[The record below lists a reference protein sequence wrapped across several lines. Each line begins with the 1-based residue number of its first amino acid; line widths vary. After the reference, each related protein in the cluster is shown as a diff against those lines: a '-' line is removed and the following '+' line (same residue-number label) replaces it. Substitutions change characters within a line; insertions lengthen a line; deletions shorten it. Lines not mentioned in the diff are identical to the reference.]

1 MKAMA
6 MLGGLGVLALLL
18 MGSSA
23 LTEKGAWASAWQPE
37 LTPQARSEAT
47 SWMLSLSAGP
57 APVASAVDSVAER
70 DVGFGVSGARGW
82 RSNLLSLE
90 SGVQVGS
97 ADSALEVSTVSKQ
110 QRTHKGTPA
119 PGGRAAP
126 VVLRASE
133 ADRGCGDPLAGDCC
147 EANGTPYCD
156 NAECCDSVC
165 MQEGFEYCCASA
177 ALGWDLFC
185 AMAAQEDPNCNC
197 GGGGGGCGDPMAGD
211 CCEANGTPYCN
222 NAECCDSVCM
232 QEGFDYCCAPEGEG
246 WDMFCAMAAQENPN
260 CECGGGGGCGDPMA
274 GDCCEAN
281 GTPYCNNAECCDSV
295 CMQEGFDYC
304 CAPEGEGWDMF
315 CAMAAQENPNCNCG
329 GGGGCGDPRAGDCCE
344 ANFTPYCDNLECCEA
359 VCMQE
364 GFEYCCDPEGEGWD
378 MFCAMAAQEN
388 PNCECGGGGGCGD
401 PEAGDCCEANDTP
414 YCDNAEC
421 CDAICAIMPY
431 CCQEGGEGWDMFCAA
446 AAQENPN
453 CPCGPTAGACC
464 DPFTGDC
471 TDEVPYDE
479 CQPPLQ
485 YTPGGVCDFLEPTCG
500 NPGAC
505 CDDWGGEGTCT
516 EGVLEALCEGSRFL
530 PGGSCEDFEPPC
542 GELTPIDIV
551 FLENPTDPPP
561 DSLCECLTTSFP
573 ADPRPIWD
581 EVTSVASPCAVGGEV
596 LFSSMV
602 FHHIVGESWNTW
614 SHGYQGDVYLT
625 QSDISELTLALP
637 PGTCSFYFYVEP
649 YYQAVFHLQVT
660 VNGVYS
666 SEPFPVNGDGGAAYV
681 GVCAENIETIT
692 VVCLEGYPFA
702 VGEFGICCSCP
713 PVYGACCDPYEGDC
727 TDETVA
733 TDCFPPLVFNANKSC
748 RDLHPP
754 CGNPGA
760 CCDRFTG
767 ECEDNV
773 PELACP
779 KGSRFEAGMECDA
792 LDPPC
797 GTPGCCCLDSEEML
811 WVEYEAACLD
821 LGGRFVP
828 AIEAEECAAELFDP
842 PCGEW
847 ESTGILYA
855 PTHED
860 SVAWRETL
868 SQLCSA
874 RVDYWD
880 ARAGTPTLEYL
891 RNYRAV
897 FTYVQYPYADG
908 VAMGNV
914 LADYVDAGG
923 KVIMGQWTY
932 PSALG
937 EEYCLGGR
945 IIDPDYCPVTV
956 DDYYAG
962 LEYAYD
968 GTDCVWCNVGV
979 FDGLFYDKCTP
990 VDGAVTDGTLVGNDM
1005 EYPALIWRA
1014 DRRVYYSPGNTGPN
1028 CMPGDTAQMIANMYA
1043 CTGSVAVGACCDPYT
1058 GDCTDELECGS
1069 CSEGSV
1075 LHVGTTCEALEP
1087 VCGNPGCCCDEVT
1100 GDTVIAYEEECA
1112 GRFLP
1117 GLTAGECTAEA
1128 FDPPCGTYETCTHSL
1143 TMWDDWGDGWNG
1155 GFLDVYVNGFLVLP
1169 SVTLAEGSGPETVY
1183 FDAGTYDEITAAWTA
1198 GAFQVE
1204 ISYCIYDAFGVAL
1217 GCDGLGHTEPT
1228 GITVSGACDEP
1239 VCGDGVCAPP
1249 ENVCTCPA
1257 DCGNYSCLNQPPN
1270 HLNAVGADL
1279 HCPGFSETG
1288 MQIVADNFIVCAE
1301 DVREIDGVRFWGI
1314 YFPLAPT
1321 DPDEFTVVFRSDGAH
1336 ELPGAVIA
1344 AYGPQPATTK
1354 ETTGVMVYDAEE
1366 FEYTIDLEPNLIL
1379 EGGTYWIEIYNNTP
1393 QSPEGG
1399 WGWVTGAPDDGTGIF
1414 SAVMTQEVPE
1424 VWTAVWP
1431 ASDLA
1436 LEIICAAAPFEI
1448 EEWRSWKEHGG
1459 EAGRLGITLNHEA
1472 AWCPEL
1478 DENVAVEPRWDGVS
1492 EVTVRFTEPIMLPD
1506 AFNITVTGLASA
1518 PEPYGPESP
1527 SGVSLSEDG
1536 TVLHLWFD
1544 EMPAPPAGPDVYTI
1558 TLNEITSA
1566 AGQPLEGDAD
1576 CEVIVQYGN
1585 VHNLGASKGSAD
1597 ATDFNRILA
1606 ASTGRELVTEE
1617 NCKFDVY
1624 SAGASAGVVDAL
1636 DANHE
1641 LAAFSTLW
1649 PCDAGG
1655 DGQPLPSMTSGTVK
1669 PTVSRTSP

>member
-1 MKAMA
+1 MKAMS
-6 MLGGLGVLALLL
+6 MLGGLAVLVLLAT
-18 MGSSA
+18 GSSA
-23 LTEKGAWASAWQPE
+23 LRGEGSWAWAWQPGSVAPVDPAGGPWSLFALADTGPGAASE
-37 LTPQARSEAT
+37 NPLLRREANTQKLTPDQAPR
-47 SWMLSLSAGP
+47 
-57 APVASAVDSVAER
+57 
-70 DVGFGVSGARGW
+70 W
-82 RSNLLSLE
+82 RSNLFPSKSNGYAGSGTSRLE
-90 SGVQVGS
+90 DSTFSSASGKQTRAHKSAQVRANSVVSIQVAS
-97 ADSALEVSTVSKQ
+97 AE
-110 QRTHKGTPA
+110 
-119 PGGRAAP
+119 P
-126 VVLRASE
+126 VVPRQSSAR
-133 ADRGCGDPLAGDCC
+133 RGCGDPEAGDCC

-165 MQEGFEYCCASA
+165 MQEGFEYCCASE
-177 ALGWDLFC
+177 ALGWDMFC
-185 AMAAQEDPNCNC
+185 ALAAQEDPNCNC
-197 GGGGGGCGDPMAGD
+197 GGGGGGCGDPAAGD

-232 QEGFDYCCAPEGEG
+232 QEGFEYCCDPEGEG
-246 WDMFCAMAAQENPN
+246 WDMFCAM
-260 CECGGGGGCGDPMA
+260 
-274 GDCCEAN
+274 
-281 GTPYCNNAECCDSV
+281 T
-295 CMQEGFDYC
+295 
-304 CAPEGEGWDMF
+304 
-315 CAMAAQENPNCNCG
+315 AQENPNCNCG

-344 ANFTPYCDNLECCEA
+344 ANGSPYCDNAECCDS

-388 PNCECGGGGGCGD
+388 PNCNCGGGGGGCGD
-401 PEAGDCCEANDTP
+401 PDAGDCCEANGTP

-421 CDAICAIMPY
+421 CDVICAIMPY
-431 CCQEGGEGWDMFCAA
+431 CCEEGGEGWDMFCAA

-471 TDEVPYDE
+471 SDEVPYDE

-485 YTPGGVCDFLEPTCG
+485 YTPGGICDFLEPACG

-505 CDDWGGEGTCT
+505 CDDWSGEANCT
-516 EGVLEALCEGSRFL
+516 EEVLELLCEGSRFL

-561 DSLCECLTTSFP
+561 DSLCECMTTSFP

-581 EVTSVASPCAVGGEV
+581 EVTSVESPCAVGGDIA
-596 LFSSMV
+596 FSSMV
-602 FHHIVGESWNTW
+602 FHHVVGESWNSW

-625 QSDISELTLALP
+625 QSDVSELTLALP

-649 YYQAVFHLQVT
+649 YYQAVFNLQVT

-666 SEPFPVNGDGGAAYV
+666 SELFPVNGDGGAAYV

-713 PVYGACCDPYEGDC
+713 PVHGACCDPYEGNC
-727 TDETVA
+727 TDETLA
-733 TDCFPPLVFNANKSC
+733 TDCYPPLVFSANQSC
-748 RDLHPP
+748 RDLDPP

-767 ECEDNV
+767 ECGDEV

-828 AIEAEECAAELFDP
+828 AIEAEECVAELFDP

-868 SQLCSA
+868 SELCSA

-880 ARAGTPTLEYL
+880 ARAGTPTLEHL

-923 KVIMGQWTY
+923 KVIMGQFTY

-937 EEYCLGGR
+937 DAYSLGGR
-945 IIDPDYCPVTV
+945 IIDPYYCPVTV

-990 VDGAVTDGTLVGNDM
+990 VDGAVTDGTLVGDDM
-1005 EYPALIWRA
+1005 EYPALIWRP

-1058 GDCTDELECGS
+1058 GDCTDEMECGA

-1075 LHVGTTCEALEP
+1075 LHVGTACNLLEP

-1100 GDTVIAYEEECA
+1100 GDTMVTYEAGCT

-1128 FDPPCGTYETCTHSL
+1128 YEPTCGTYETCTHSL

-1155 GFLDVYVNGFLVLP
+1155 GFVDVYVNGLLVLP
-1169 SVTLAEGSGPETVY
+1169 SVTLAEGSGPDTVY

-1204 ISYCIYDAFGVAL
+1204 ISYCIYDTFGVEL

-1228 GITVSGACDEP
+1228 GITVRGACDEP

-1257 DCGNYSCLNQPPN
+1257 DCGDYSCLHQPPN
-1270 HLNAVGADL
+1270 HLNAAGSDL

-1288 MQIVADNFIVCAE
+1288 MQIVVENFIVCQE
-1301 DVREIDGVRFWGI
+1301 DMREIDGLRFWGI

-1321 DPDEFTVVFRSDGAH
+1321 DPDEFTVVFRGDGAH
-1336 ELPGAVIA
+1336 ELPGEVIA
-1344 AYGPQPATTK
+1344 SYGPQPATTK
-1354 ETTGVMVYDAEE
+1354 ETTGVLVYDAAEY
-1366 FEYTIDLEPNLIL
+1366 EYTIDLEPNLTL
-1379 EGGTYWIEIYNNTP
+1379 EGGTYWVEIYNNTP
-1393 QSPEGG
+1393 QSAEGG
-1399 WGWVTGAPDDGTGIF
+1399 WAWVTGDSDDGAGIY
-1414 SAVMTQEVPE
+1414 SSVMTQEVPAS
-1424 VWTAVWP
+1424 WIPMHP
-1431 ASDLA
+1431 ASDMA
-1436 LEIICAAAPFEI
+1436 LEIICVSPAFEI
-1448 EEWRSWKEHGG
+1448 TEWRSWKDHGEG
-1459 EAGRLGITLNHEA
+1459 AGRLGITLNHEV

-1478 DENVAVEPRWDGVS
+1478 NENVSVETRWDGLS
-1492 EVTVRFTEPIMLPD
+1492 EVTVRFSEPIMLPD
-1506 AFNITVTGLASA
+1506 LFNITVTGLASA

-1544 EMPAPPAGPDVYTI
+1544 ELHAPPLGPDVYTI
-1558 TLNEITSA
+1558 VLNEITSA
-1566 AGQPLEGDAD
+1566 AGRPLEGDAD

-1585 VHNLGASKGSAD
+1585 VHNLGASKAAAD
-1597 ATDFNRILA
+1597 AIDFNRILA
-1606 ASTGRELVTEE
+1606 AGTGGDPVTED

-1655 DGQPLPSMTSGTVK
+1655 DGSPLPVRALEVCK
-1669 PTVSRTSP
+1669 PAKSKTDP